1 MSAAAAALTE
11 FALALQEIARGSMSL
26 AGAVAMQ
33 SLMGTKFL
41 HLLGNA
47 DIIERLFKPALRGE
61 KIGAICMTE
70 PNAGSDLDSIA
81 TTAKKV
87 EGGYV
92 INGQKTWITSAPV
105 ADFFTVFA
113 RAGEEK
119 KLTIFLVEKD
129 FKGLIVG
136 REIHKMGVWALPT
149 SEVAFDECFVPDS
162 HRLSKEEGDGE
173 GHLRKTLGEIRI
185 ITGAMGLGVAHAAL
199 AEAVRYAG
207 ERKQFGKPINRYQAI
222 QMKLAEMATE
232 LEAAEHLVY
241 YAAWRRDAGK
251 PLSQGSGDGQ
261 AVRHRD
267 GGQGLRPGR
276 PRLRLLRLRHGIPGA
291 TLPARRALHA
301 DRRRHQRNSQTH
313 HCQGSIRMTD
323 RTRPIKI
330 LLGKPGLDGHD
341 QGAKVVARAMMD
353 AGFEV
358 IYTGLRQTP
367 EQIARIALEEDVDV
381 ISLSSMAGSH
391 IPFCR
396 KLKPLLEEAGLT
408 DKLWVIG
415 GNLPAQ
421 DHDALRELGFKGIF
435 PSGSKLDAITEY
447 IRKEVK

>member
-1 MSAAAAALTE
+1 
-11 FALALQEIARGSMSL
+11 
-26 AGAVAMQ
+26 
-33 SLMGTKFL
+33 
-41 HLLGNA
+41 
-47 DIIERLFKPALRGE
+47 
-61 KIGAICMTE
+61 
-70 PNAGSDLDSIA
+70 
-81 TTAKKV
+81 
-87 EGGYV
+87 
-92 INGQKTWITSAPV
+92 
-105 ADFFTVFA
+105 
-113 RAGEEK
+113 
-119 KLTIFLVEKD
+119 
-129 FKGLIVG
+129 
-136 REIHKMGVWALPT
+136 
-149 SEVAFDECFVPDS
+149 VAFDECYVPDS

-185 ITGAMGLGVAHAAL
+185 ITGAMGLGVARAAL
-199 AEAVRYAG
+199 GEAVRYAA
-207 ERKQFGKPINRYQAI
+207 ERKQFGKAINRYQAI

-251 PLSQGSGDGQ
+251 PYHKEAAMAKLFATESG
-261 AVRHRD
+261 AS
-267 GGQGLRPGR
+267 
-276 PRLRLLRLRHGIPGA
+276 LRLLRLRHGISHSA
-291 TLPARRALHA
+291 LPARRALHP
-301 DRRRHQRNSQTH
+301 DRWRHQRDAETH
-313 HCQGSIRMTD
+313 HCQGGIGVNQRH
-323 RTRPIKI
+323 IKV

-396 KLKPLLEEAGLT
+396 KLKPLLEANHLT

-421 DHDALRELGFKGIF
+421 DHAALRELGFKGIF
-435 PSGSKLDAITEY
+435 PSGSKLDAITEF
-447 IRKEVK
+447 IRSNVK